1 MREASLD
8 AFWGKASICTSK
20 KISYQMILEATHL
33 CDNQIS
39 TMKLLRF
46 TICIFAVI
54 LVGCA
59 NDGTALP
66 IGEQIYPPT
75 DPLQVAIL
83 IEPPKRK
90 HAVVGLVESQASTDD
105 YLSKSRTQTA
115 AIRILK
121 EQAAK
126 LGANAIVLTAK
137 GSRPYAQRT
146 MVLSN
151 TNATANTFGTAQANV
166 IGNTI
171 YGSGNSV
178 TNLHGLTTSTAM
190 TFGWELMQ
198 FSGTAIRYQQ

>member
-1 MREASLD
+1 MKTLP
-8 AFWGKASICTSK
+8 F
-20 KISYQMILEATHL
+20 ILGV
-33 CDNQIS
+33 
-39 TMKLLRF
+39 
-46 TICIFAVI
+46 FAMTF
-54 LVGCA
+54 VGCA
-59 NDGTALP
+59 NDGTALQ

-90 HAVVGLVESQASTDD
+90 HVVVGLVDSQASTDD

-126 LGANAIVLTAK
+126 IGANAVVLTAK
-137 GSRPYAQRT
+137 GSRPYGQMT
-146 MVLSN
+146 MITSN

-166 IGNTI
+166 VGNTI
-171 YGSGNSV
+171 YGHGNSV
-178 TNLHGLTTSTAM
+178 TNLSGFTNTTAM

-198 FSGTAIRYQQ
+198 FAGTAIRYQK

>member
-1 MREASLD
+1 MKTLP
-8 AFWGKASICTSK
+8 F
-20 KISYQMILEATHL
+20 ILGV
-33 CDNQIS
+33 
-39 TMKLLRF
+39 
-46 TICIFAVI
+46 FAMTF
-54 LVGCA
+54 VGCA
-59 NDGTALP
+59 NDGTALQ

-90 HAVVGLVESQASTDD
+90 HVVVGLVDSQASTDD

-126 LGANAIVLTAK
+126 IGANAVVLTAK
-137 GSRPYAQRT
+137 GSRPYGQMT
-146 MVLSN
+146 MMTSN

-166 IGNTI
+166 VGNTI
-171 YGSGNSV
+171 YGHGNSV
-178 TNLHGLTTSTAM
+178 TNLSGFTNTTAM

-198 FSGTAIRYQQ
+198 FAGTAIRYQK